1 MCAPLNQAGGLVG
14 INASSALQGPILFR
28 QVEQAGMEKIYLA
41 HQPLGGLAQLILI
54 GADLNLGTKMKFAL
68 QGRRLQRKAGEYQS
82 HGGHNRQGKQ
92 EASFLILGS

>member
-1 MCAPLNQAGGLVG
+1 
-14 INASSALQGPILFR
+14 
-28 QVEQAGMEKIYLA
+28 MEKIYLA

-92 EASFLILGS
+92 EASLLILGS